1 MHIHRRIKTITHAV
15 AVLALFVLQAEQVQA
30 GLVSTDTVFQNV
42 DIITT
47 TSEDLLSMLDTQI
60 VADQLLAQGVDPE
73 SIKQRVA
80 HLTDAELLELQNGLQ
95 NLPAGGVDVL
105 GAALLVFL
113 VLVVTDIAGLTDIFP
128 FIKKQ

>member
-1 MHIHRRIKTITHAV
+1 MHVHRRIKTITHTV
-15 AVLALFVLQAEQVQA
+15 AVLALFVLQAERVQA
-30 GLVSTDTVFQNV
+30 GLVSTDAVFQNV

-47 TSEDLLSMLDTQI
+47 TREDLLSMLDTQI
-60 VADQLLAQGVDPE
+60 VADQLLAQGVEPE
-73 SIKQRVA
+73 SVKQRVA